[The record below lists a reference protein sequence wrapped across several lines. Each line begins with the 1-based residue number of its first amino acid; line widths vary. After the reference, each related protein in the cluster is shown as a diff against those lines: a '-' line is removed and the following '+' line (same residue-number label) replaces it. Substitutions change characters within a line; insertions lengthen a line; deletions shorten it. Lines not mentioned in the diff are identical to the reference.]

1 MGIVWRTP
9 YERQKNIVVTI
20 LLVVSVSLFSVMLSA
35 VFLLKYYSRVQ
46 FQMLSGFCQ
55 MLAEERIADRDAFM
69 GAIERKQGKIVLSDN
84 GDFLESLAI
93 VDDFAGRRWETGYLI
108 AAEA

>member
-1 MGIVWRTP
+1 MNGK
-9 YERQKNIVVTI
+9 KNIVVTI

-69 GAIERKQGKIVLSDN
+69 GALKENREKIVLSV
-84 GDFLESLAI
+84 GDWISDCRSRLRNRSFDIYGSIFILA
-93 VDDFAGRRWETGYLI
+93 
-108 AAEA
+108 

>member
-1 MGIVWRTP
+1 MNGK
-9 YERQKNIVVTI
+9 KNIVVTI

-55 MLAEERIADRDAFM
+55 MLA
-69 GAIERKQGKIVLSDN
+69 
-84 GDFLESLAI
+84 
-93 VDDFAGRRWETGYLI
+93 
-108 AAEA
+108 